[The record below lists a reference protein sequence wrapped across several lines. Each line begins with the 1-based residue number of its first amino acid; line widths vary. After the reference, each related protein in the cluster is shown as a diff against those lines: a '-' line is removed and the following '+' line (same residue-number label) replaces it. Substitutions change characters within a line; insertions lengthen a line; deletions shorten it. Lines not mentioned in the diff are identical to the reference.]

1 MQEYQEVE
9 MWGQSGHWTGGILPS
24 SMLVLFPCI
33 HSVTKQINYIFC
45 HKNSATMLTF
55 VLFAPRETIP
65 MHSTYL
71 HITYTICNYFIRLCL
86 ALHLLAHPLPS
97 HLCSKQLYAGVT
109 WQHLALAIHH
119 VSRFTSWNFSGTGVP
134 RSERQLTPLVPRV
147 HTGEYWWVKSPPSV
161 PRADNSEAHLYWVL
175 SLSLHL
181 QQVVEVP
188 SLKIRSMI
196 KHELPQKD
204 WMTFWASEFRTMQT
218 EMVKPVCTTLW
229 SYILSR
235 ERHWS

>member
-9 MWGQSGHWTGGILPS
+9 MWGQPGHWTGGILPS
-24 SMLVLFPCI
+24 SMLILFPCI
-33 HSVTKQINYIFC
+33 HSVSKQINYIFC

-55 VLFAPRETIP
+55 VF
-65 MHSTYL
+65 L
-71 HITYTICNYFIRLCL
+71 HGGKLSPCSPHTCILLIQFVIIRLCL
-86 ALHLLAHPLPS
+86 VLHPLAHPLPS
-97 HLCSKQLYAGVT
+97 HLCNKQLYAGII

-119 VSRFTSWNFSGTGVP
+119 VSWFISWNFSGTGAP
-134 RSERQLTPLVPRV
+134 WSERQLIPLVPPV
-147 HTGEYWWVKSPPSV
+147 DTGEYWWVNSPSSV
-161 PRADNSEAHLYWVL
+161 PKADNSEAHLHWVL

-196 KHELPQKD
+196 KHGLPQKD
-204 WMTFWASEFRTMQT
+204 RITFWASEFRTMQT

-235 ERHWS
+235 ERHWP